1 MILEYAGQLPGPE
14 CEIFIAQIGGAMSR
28 VADDATAF
36 PQRQAHFVLNVHTRW
51 RAPTEDGKCV
61 QWARDFFSATAPH
74 AAGTV
79 YVNFMPEDETDR
91 VRSAYGPNYDRLARA
106 KAQYDCS
113 NFFRLNQNIQ
123 PAP

>member
-1 MILEYAGQLPGPE
+1 
-14 CEIFIAQIGGAMSR
+14 
-28 VADDATAF
+28 
-36 PQRQAHFVLNVHTRW
+36 
-51 RAPTEDGKCV
+51 
-61 QWARDFFSATAPH
+61 
-74 AAGTV
+74 
-79 YVNFMPEDETDR
+79 MPEDETDR